1 MNSIP
6 RPRVGFVVFGTHKD
20 GLEDPMGTPFVDEA
34 IIEQAKQALRDAGLD
49 LVEHDV
55 VLASKQEARECFSRL
70 KKMDDLDAVVLF
82 SGTWVW
88 AAHLIAA
95 LRDFSFTGKGIVLW
109 TNPGS
114 QGWRPVGG
122 FVLQGGLKEIGVQH
136 RVVYGGYDD
145 PATINR
151 ITSYCRASYMK
162 NRLNMSTL
170 GQFGGRGMGQTCGVA
185 DPSQWMRM
193 FGVDID
199 SRDTSDLLAAA
210 KEYDAAQVE
219 EVKAELQ
226 HYFVVPFPEGEMA
239 ERSIRLYMAIR
250 DTVQREGWE
259 FYTIQSFPG
268 LADEYSATCF
278 AQSMMLESGVAT
290 STLSDF
296 NTALTVKLLTDL
308 SAEPVYYGDLQHIDK
323 TTNEVKII
331 GDGACPPSLAGGV
344 GPARFGEHGI
354 PTEGEA
360 GGLAIDLV
368 CKPGEGVLARLG
380 RTDGEFE
387 MVLTR
392 CTVFE
397 PAADEIE
404 QRRLESGIPFWPHA
418 FVTADCNIDRL
429 IELWNNEYAVLG
441 YGEHLYDDLV
451 AFCELTGIRAVAL

>member
-1 MNSIP
+1 MKSIP
-6 RPRVGFVVFGTHKD
+6 RAKVGFVVFGTHKD
-20 GLEDPMGTPFVDEA
+20 GLKDPMGTPFIDDDL
-34 IIEQAKQALRDAGLD
+34 IENAKQALRDAGLD

-55 VLASKQEARECFSRL
+55 VLATKEEARDCFARF
-70 KKMDDLDAVVLF
+70 KKLDDLDAVVLF
-82 SGTWVW
+82 AGTWVW
-88 AAHLIAA
+88 AAHLTAA

-122 FVLQGGLKEIGVQH
+122 FVLHGGLNEIGVSH
-136 RVVYGGYDD
+136 RVVYGAYDD

-151 ITSYCRASYMK
+151 ITAYCRASYMK

-170 GQFGGRGMGQTCGVA
+170 GVFGGRGMGQTCGVA

-199 SRDTSDLLAAA
+199 SRDTHALIATA
-210 KEYDAAQVE
+210 EGYDSAQVA

-226 HYFVVPFPEGEMA
+226 HYFVVPFPEDEMA

-250 DTVQREGWE
+250 DTVQKEGWE

-268 LADEYSATCF
+268 LADQYSATCF
-278 AQSMMLESGVAT
+278 AQSMMLESGVGT

-308 SAEPVYYGDLQHIDK
+308 STEPVYYGDLQHIDK
-323 TTNEVKII
+323 ATNEIKII
-331 GDGACPPSLAGGV
+331 GDGACPPSLAGEV
-344 GPARFGEHGI
+344 GSARFAEHGI

-360 GGLAIDLV
+360 GGLSIDLV
-368 CKPGEGVLARLG
+368 CKPGEGVIARLG

-392 CTVFE
+392 CTIFE

-418 FVTADCNIDRL
+418 FVTADCDIERL
-429 IELWNNEYAVLG
+429 IEVWNNEYAVLG
-441 YGEHLYDDLV
+441 YGEHLYDDLI
-451 AFCELTGIRAVAL
+451 AFCELTGIKVIAL